1 MRAAF
6 PLMSSF
12 IIYLITLSGSLMAF
26 RKAFFSL
33 KKSRYVLA
41 GTMTVVAIALFYA
54 YVIHDSRV
62 NVAKA
67 EIIDPSD
74 APNTPIGMATG
85 IMPGRVVWCRDT
97 AATKTNFRSGT
108 YFFSSENNSPII
120 YHKMMRESVLKLTE
134 KSNLKDAWE
143 SLFKYFNKKKK
154 NQEVGYQTG
163 EIIFVKINQGI
174 ISWTCSESTG
184 WDFNKSS
191 NKKNA
196 GACQGNPYTIL
207 ALLSQLIDSV
217 GIPQENIYVGDP
229 ISHIMKQHFDLW
241 KSYYPNVKYADKS
254 SSSASQWGRTKIN
267 VSNPAVLR

>member
-143 SLFKYFNKKKK
+143 SLLN
-154 NQEVGYQTG
+154 
-163 EIIFVKINQGI
+163 
-174 ISWTCSESTG
+174 ISTR
-184 WDFNKSS
+184 KRR
-191 NKKNA
+191 
-196 GACQGNPYTIL
+196 I
-207 ALLSQLIDSV
+207 
-217 GIPQENIYVGDP
+217 
-229 ISHIMKQHFDLW
+229 
-241 KSYYPNVKYADKS
+241 
-254 SSSASQWGRTKIN
+254 R
-267 VSNPAVLR
+267 R